1 MKCENQAGKRH
12 RGEVTSDCSQAG
24 QSQVPA
30 DESVGSYTV
39 DTDDVATGLE
49 TSGRSTQGTRR
60 CGTGD
65 GSGVAGGGLECM

>member
-1 MKCENQAGKRH
+1 M
-12 RGEVTSDCSQAG
+12 
-24 QSQVPA
+24 
-30 DESVGSYTV
+30 DESVGGYRV

-65 GSGVAGGGLECM
+65 GGGFGGEDLEYM